1 MDHILVHVYPEFTKD
16 IVSPVNMLEIVLHS
30 IKLLKKPRLG
40 VSNDLEEWEW
50 QKSPWGGLRSLQAT
64 CHQGLHIRIP
74 RGTLNTSNVEAASQI
89 N

>member
-40 VSNDLEEWEW
+40 VSNDLEEWE
-50 QKSPWGGLRSLQAT
+50 
-64 CHQGLHIRIP
+64 
-74 RGTLNTSNVEAASQI
+74 
-89 N
+89 